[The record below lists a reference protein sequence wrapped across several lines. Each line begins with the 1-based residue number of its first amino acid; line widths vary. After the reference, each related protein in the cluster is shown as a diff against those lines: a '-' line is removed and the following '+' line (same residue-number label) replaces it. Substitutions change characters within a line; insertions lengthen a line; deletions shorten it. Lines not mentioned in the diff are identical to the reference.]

1 MKILFI
7 HNNYASNNSGEEHA
21 AEALREVLVANGHQV
36 KWFRRFSDVISDSF
50 WKKVQAFFSGMYNPK
65 AIKELNGILEDFE
78 PDVVQLQN
86 LYPFISPG
94 IIRII
99 KRRGIPLVMRCPNYR
114 LFCPTGLHLD
124 RKGNICERCLSGSRE
139 LNCISKNCE
148 NNLPKSIGYAL
159 RNFLARTVWGVT
171 RTMDAYI
178 VQTEFQRQKFIE
190 NGIPSYKLFILP
202 GLTPIIHKSNNSVKP
217 IYVSFIGRVSE
228 EKGIIEFLNAARMLP
243 QIPFRV
249 MGGLKTSMDYLRTS
263 SPSNVYW
270 SGFVAD
276 KALDK
281 AIKQSKFVV
290 VPSKWYE
297 GFPNV
302 ITRAMQHGKPVITSD
317 LGAMSDIID
326 NDENGLLV
334 EPGKVESLKK
344 AIETLY
350 YDELKCGV
358 FGENAKKK
366 ASSLYSSKN
375 IYHDLINLY
384 SGLIQYEQNDKTVIT
399 NGFRLMSESSV
410 AICSIVR
417 NSYKGLV
424 KNIPTI
430 EELRL
435 HFKHSHVIVFENDST
450 DKTKSILKKW
460 SKTSENVDVDCQ
472 DFGEKTI
479 PKDDVNGFNKY
490 FSAFRISKMA
500 RYRNQ
505 YLEALESR
513 RKSFDFVIVIDLDIE
528 KFSIEGIAHSFG
540 LANYWDAVTANGY
553 SYSPSFRK
561 RYHDTYALVGNGKE
575 SSVQNEKTIF
585 ENQKKWAGLKRG
597 DKLVPVYSAFGGL
610 AIYHYNAIAEK
621 RYKTIENNDD
631 RVQVRC
637 EHFSIHH
644 LMQCDGYSRI
654 FINPNMPVFYEKIT
668 FDRVRN
674 YFSHFISQKKE
685 YFFKKYL
692 KPIIS

>member
-7 HNNYASNNSGEEHA
+7 HNNYASNTSGEEQA
-21 AEALREVLVANGHQV
+21 AEALREVLVAHGHQV

-50 WKKVQAFFSGMYNPK
+50 WKKVQAFFSGMYNPG
-65 AIKELNGILEDFE
+65 AVKELKGILDEFQ
-78 PDVVQLQN
+78 PDIVQVQN

-99 KRRGIPLVMRCPNYR
+99 KRKGIPLVMRCPNYR

-124 RKGNICERCLSGSRE
+124 RKGNICEMCLGGSRE
-139 LNCISKNCE
+139 LNCIAKNCE
-148 NNLPKSIGYAL
+148 DNLPKSIGYAL
-159 RNFLARTVWGVT
+159 RNFLARTVWDVT

-178 VQTEFQRQKFIE
+178 VQTAFQRQKFIE

-202 GLTPIIHKSNNSVKP
+202 GLTPIIHKSNKSVKP

-243 QIPFRV
+243 QIPFKI
-249 MGGLKTSMDYLRTS
+249 MGGLKTSMDYLKIN
-263 SPSNVYW
+263 SPSNVNW

-276 KALDK
+276 KALDE
-281 AIKQSKFVV
+281 AIRQSKFVV

-302 ITRAMQHGKPVITSD
+302 IARAMQHGKPVITSD

-326 NDENGLLV
+326 DEKNGLLV
-334 EPGKVESLKK
+334 EPGKAESLKK
-344 AIETLY
+344 AIEELY
-350 YDELKCGV
+350 HDDLRCGI
-358 FGENAKKK
+358 FGDNAKRK
-366 ASSLYSSKN
+366 ASNLYSSKN
-375 IYHDLINLY
+375 IYHDLTNLY
-384 SGLIQYEQNDKTVIT
+384 SGLIQYEQNYEAVIAK
-399 NGFRLMSESSV
+399 GYRLMSESSV

-417 NSYKGLV
+417 NSYRGLM
-424 KNIPTI
+424 KNIPVV
-430 EELRL
+430 EQLRL

-450 DKTKSILKKW
+450 DMTKTILEKW
-460 SKTSENVDVDCQ
+460 GKTSKNVNVNCQ

-479 PKDDVNGFNKY
+479 PKDDINGFNKY

-505 YLEALESR
+505 YLEVLEGM
-513 RKSFDFVIVIDLDIE
+513 KNSFDYVIVIDLDIE

-540 LANYWDAVTANGY
+540 LANYWDAITANGY

-561 RYHDTYALVGNGKE
+561 RYHDTYALVGPGE
-575 SSVQNEKTIF
+575 VSSIQNEKTIF
-585 ENQKKWAGLKRG
+585 ENQKKWAGLKHG

-610 AIYHYNAIAEK
+610 AIYRYDAIAK
-621 RYKTIENNDD
+621 RRYEVIKNNDN
-631 RVQVRC
+631 RVEVRC

-644 LMQCDGYSRI
+644 LMQSGSSRI

-668 FDRVRN
+668 FNRVKN
-674 YFSHFISQKKE
+674 YFSHFISQKRE

-692 KPIIS
+692 KSIMNK